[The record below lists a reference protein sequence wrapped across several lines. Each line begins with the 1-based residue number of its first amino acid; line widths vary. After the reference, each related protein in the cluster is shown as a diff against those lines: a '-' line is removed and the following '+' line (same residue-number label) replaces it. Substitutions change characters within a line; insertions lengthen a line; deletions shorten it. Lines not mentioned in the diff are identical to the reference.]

1 MTNQLD
7 IRPYVVPLLRWWWL
21 LAAAAITA
29 MIASYIYIAS
39 QPAIYHARATI
50 WVGPT
55 VQDSNIGDS
64 VYLSQQIAQTYADVA
79 NRAQIRLATQEAL
92 GLDWLPYYQVGTVA
106 NSQIIEVNV
115 YDQDNQR
122 SFVVA
127 QELVRQIILQGPA
140 GNEEQSRRNF
150 IDQQLIKLEASITK
164 TEDDITL
171 LENELLTTISA
182 RDLARKQADIAA
194 LQSKLTTLRQNY
206 AELLATTQESA
217 ANSLQVLEP
226 AIMPTE
232 PIASDLTTNVL
243 VAAILGLVL
252 AASGAYTIEYLDDTL
267 RDEDEI
273 KKNFGIVVLGSV
285 PAIEMEDHES
295 GAKLITVLGAAS
307 AALEAYRVLRTNLQF
322 ASIDQPLRL
331 LLVSSPQPED
341 GKSLTAANLSIALAL
356 TGKRV
361 ILMDADLH
369 RPSQHKLFKLYN
381 NVGVTTAL
389 LANEA
394 GLEQLIQ
401 PTSISGLSILTSGP
415 LPPNPA
421 ELLGSRRM
429 HEVLTMLKERADI
442 IVIDSPPLTAVSDGI
457 ILSTVTDGM
466 IMVLRTG
473 KTRRTATKRALAS
486 LAQVHARVLGAVFN
500 GIPGKT
506 GAAMYNYGYYNYAY
520 RRAADNKKRS
530 TIRPEGTAPGI
541 PATSLASNAHAPTDI
556 YPNTP
561 VPDAEGGADEA
572 ANNVRHTS
580 SPGSPLHRSRTASA
594 HDHTNGAPRGTPEGR
609 RRSGLPWR

>member
-1 MTNQLD
+1 
-7 IRPYVVPLLRWWWL
+7 
-21 LAAAAITA
+21 
-29 MIASYIYIAS
+29 
-39 QPAIYHARATI
+39 
-50 WVGPT
+50 
-55 VQDSNIGDS
+55 
-64 VYLSQQIAQTYADVA
+64 
-79 NRAQIRLATQEAL
+79 
-92 GLDWLPYYQVGTVA
+92 
-106 NSQIIEVNV
+106 
-115 YDQDNQR
+115 
-122 SFVVA
+122 
-127 QELVRQIILQGPA
+127 
-140 GNEEQSRRNF
+140 
-150 IDQQLIKLEASITK
+150 
-164 TEDDITL
+164 
-171 LENELLTTISA
+171 
-182 RDLARKQADIAA
+182 
-194 LQSKLTTLRQNY
+194 
-206 AELLATTQESA
+206 
-217 ANSLQVLEP
+217 
-226 AIMPTE
+226 
-232 PIASDLTTNVL
+232 
-243 VAAILGLVL
+243 LGLVL
-252 AASGAYTIEYLDDTL
+252 AAGGAYTIEYLDDTL

-273 KKNFGIVVLGSV
+273 KKSFSTAVLGSV
-285 PAIEMEDHES
+285 PAIEMENHES
-295 GAKLITVLGAAS
+295 GARLITVLGAAS

-394 GLEQLIQ
+394 ELEQLVQ

-442 IVIDSPPLTAVSDGI
+442 IIIDSPPLTAVSDGI

-466 IMVLRTG
+466 IMVLRAG
-473 KTRRTATKRALAS
+473 KTRRTATKRALTS

-506 GAAMYNYGYYNYAY
+506 GASMYNYGYYNYAY
-520 RRAADNKKRS
+520 RRAAGNKERL
-530 TIRPEGTAPGI
+530 TIRPEGTAPDI
-541 PATSLASNAHAPTDI
+541 PATSFTSNAHAPTDI
-556 YPNTP
+556 YPNTH
-561 VPDAEGGADEA
+561 VSDAEAGAGGT
-572 ANNVRHTS
+572 ANNRRNAS

-594 HDHTNGAPRGTPEGR
+594 HDHTNGAPRGTPGER